1 MKTKDKPTKKGENKN
16 KEDHVNQ
23 NVYDFN
29 PSQFTTEEELEIIK
43 KKKEKVKKEDKGES
57 EQKEE

>member
-1 MKTKDKPTKKGENKN
+1 MKTKDKSTKKGEDKN

-23 NVYDFN
+23 NVYDCN

-43 KKKEKVKKEDKGES
+43 RKKEKAKKGDKDKS
-57 EQKEE
+57 VQNEE